1 MAKKVL
7 QILMFLTVVGMLS
20 GFSFADQVS
29 LGESN
34 LGNVQFANNGGTT
47 RMSFTATCGVNPDCI
62 SGFGLLGSDVGTYQ
76 IWITGVNPKLD
87 PPNAFDIYPVDM
99 TGSTINFSFTLF
111 MGLGNLT
118 GTINAQTITGGSIAP
133 ELIGTFTTTS
143 SSGAF
148 VPGLG
153 CRSYNGY
160 RFHGQLGSPNHVARP
175 GFCNS
180 WFLDQWPAFE
190 RRDPSPGS
198 RAFDSGIARVRTAC
212 HGRGVEAALTLET
225 V

>member
-148 VPGLG
+148 VPDWVAGLTTDTDFTVSLAHQTMLLDQVFVTPG
-153 CRSYNGY
+153 SSTSGPLSS
-160 RFHGQLGSPNHVARP
+160 GEILPQVPEPSTLGLLGSGLLAMAGV
-175 GFCNS
+175 
-180 WFLDQWPAFE
+180 LK
-190 RRDPSPGS
+190 RR
-198 RAFDSGIARVRTAC
+198 
-212 HGRGVEAALTLET
+212 LL
-225 V
+225 